1 MDKDNDNTPVRSVQS
16 ALSLSNSVLIIGG
29 TLFTIAAFF
38 VTLSYRVT
46 TVEGTLKD
54 FPLYRVE
61 NRLTSI
67 ESSISQL
74 REEMRENGRDVREN
88 GRDLQEND
96 NRRTK

>member
-1 MDKDNDNTPVRSVQS
+1 MKVMEDDNNTNKKPSVQG
-16 ALSLSNSVLIIGG
+16 ALSLSNSVLILGG

-38 VTLSYRVT
+38 VSLSYRIT

-67 ESSISQL
+67 EQSIGQL
-74 REEMRENGRDVREN
+74 REEMRDRNNKEQR
-88 GRDLQEND
+88 
-96 NRRTK
+96 

>member
-1 MDKDNDNTPVRSVQS
+1 MDEETNDNTSRKQQPSVQG
-16 ALSLSNSVLIIGG
+16 ALSLSNSVLILGG

-38 VTLSYRVT
+38 VSLSYRIT

-67 ESSISQL
+67 EQSIGQL
-74 REEMRENGRDVREN
+74 REEMRDTNREKQDK
-88 GRDLQEND
+88 R
-96 NRRTK
+96 

>member
-1 MDKDNDNTPVRSVQS
+1 MDDENKTTKPTITN
-16 ALSLSNSVLIIGG
+16 ALSLSNSVLILGG

-38 VTLSYRVT
+38 VSLSYRIT

-67 ESSISQL
+67 ETSIGQL
-74 REEMRENGRDVREN
+74 REEMRED
-88 GRDLQEND
+88 
-96 NRRTK
+96 RTRNEMNTKGSK

>member
-1 MDKDNDNTPVRSVQS
+1 MQSNDNNQQGMQRVQG

-38 VTLSYRVT
+38 VSLGYRVSN
-46 TVEGTLKD
+46 VESQLKD

-67 ESSISQL
+67 EQSIQQL
-74 REEMRENGRDVREN
+74 RDDVKSSKESRRSSNGDKNN
-88 GRDLQEND
+88 G
-96 NRRTK
+96 

>member
-1 MDKDNDNTPVRSVQS
+1 MDKDNDNNTVKGVQG

-38 VTLSYRVT
+38 VSLSYRIT

-67 ESSISQL
+67 ESSIGQL
-74 REEMRENGRDVREN
+74 RDEMRERSRDREEQRQRDNGS
-88 GRDLQEND
+88 
-96 NRRTK
+96 K

>member
-1 MDKDNDNTPVRSVQS
+1 MNSNDNDNKNKSSTFQG
-16 ALSLSNSVLIIGG
+16 ALSLSNSILIIGG

-38 VTLSYRVT
+38 VSLSYRVT

-67 ESSISQL
+67 ESSIGQL
-74 REEMRENGRDVREN
+74 REEMREERSNRNTSQRSG
-88 GRDLQEND
+88 D
-96 NRRTK
+96 NK